1 MQEEKL
7 NKSQFDNL
15 TAEELEEL
23 MNRLDLWKKHHAK
36 MQKEIQR
43 NLNISRKVLDH
54 MNQEV

>member
-7 NKSQFDNL
+7 NKSEFDNL